1 MVQFGMLHHGQQKM
15 ENTKL
20 IINTNLLLQGTPTS
34 RLVVAQPMHRG
45 GAVQPR
51 PHRIGLAA

>member
-20 IINTNLLLQGTPTS
+20 ITSTNLLLQSTQTS
-34 RLVVAQPMHRG
+34 RLVVAQPMHHV
-45 GAVQPR
+45 GAVRPR
-51 PHRIGLAA
+51 PRRIGPVG